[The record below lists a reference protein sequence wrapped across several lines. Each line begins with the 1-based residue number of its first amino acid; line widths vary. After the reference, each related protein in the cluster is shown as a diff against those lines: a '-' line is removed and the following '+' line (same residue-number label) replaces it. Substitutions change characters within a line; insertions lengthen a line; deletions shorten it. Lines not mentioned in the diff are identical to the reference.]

1 MDSPLFDLTHPISD
15 LLRPARFKVYYGG
28 RGGLKSW
35 SFAEALVRL
44 ADEARIRV
52 LCAREYQISIGDSVH
67 KLLSD
72 TITRLGLPSRFRVYE
87 KSIRAHTGA
96 EFIFAGLHNN
106 TLEIKSKE
114 GIDICWVE
122 EGQSVTRES
131 WGILIPT
138 IRKAGSE
145 IWVSFNT
152 QDVTDATYQLF
163 VAHPR
168 PASIVHHINYDQNP
182 FFAGTELEG
191 DRQYAL
197 SLIEKAQDDSE
208 RQQAQ
213 ADYDHV
219 WLGMPRRQIQSGVLR
234 RWTVEAFET
243 PAKARF
249 FHGADWGFARD
260 PSCLV
265 RCFID
270 GARLY
275 VDQEAFGYGVELD
288 DLPALF
294 DQIDTARTWP
304 IKADN
309 ARPETISKLKGV
321 GFPITGADKWP
332 GSIKD
337 GIAHLNAF
345 ERIVIHPRC
354 RHVAQEARLYSYK
367 VDRVTGDVLPIVVD
381 AHNHGID
388 ALRYA
393 LDQYIQGKGRPM
405 NISAGMLKRV

>member
-1 MDSPLFDLTHPISD
+1 MDSPLFDPAHPIRD
-15 LLRPARFKVYYGG
+15 LLRPARFKIYYGG

-52 LCAREYQISIGDSVH
+52 LCAREFQISIGDSVH
-67 KLLSD
+67 ALLRD
-72 TITRLGLPSRFRVYE
+72 TITRLGLAAHFRVYE

-106 TLEIKSKE
+106 VLEIKSKE

-122 EGQSVTRES
+122 EGQSVTKDS
-131 WGILIPT
+131 WDTLIPT
-138 IRKAGSE
+138 IRKRGSE

-168 PASIVHHINYDQNP
+168 PDSVLHHINYDRNP
-182 FFAGTELEG
+182 YFAQTELEG

-197 SLIEKAQDDSE
+197 SLIERAQDDSE

-249 FHGADWGFARD
+249 FHGADWGFAKD
-260 PSCLV
+260 PSCLI
-265 RCFID
+265 RCFMD
-270 GARLY
+270 GTRLY
-275 VDQEAFGYGVELD
+275 VDQEVFGYGVELD
-288 DLPALF
+288 DLPGLF

-309 ARPETISKLKGV
+309 ARPETISKMRAA
-321 GFPITGADKWP
+321 GFNITGADKWP

-337 GIAHLNAF
+337 GIAHLNSF

-354 RHVAQEARLYSYK
+354 PRIAQEARLYSYK
-367 VDRVTGDVLPIVVD
+367 VDRVTKDVLPIVVD

-388 ALRYA
+388 AVRYA
-393 LDQYIQGKGRPM
+393 LDQYIKGKGRPM
-405 NISAGMLKRV
+405 NISAALLKRI